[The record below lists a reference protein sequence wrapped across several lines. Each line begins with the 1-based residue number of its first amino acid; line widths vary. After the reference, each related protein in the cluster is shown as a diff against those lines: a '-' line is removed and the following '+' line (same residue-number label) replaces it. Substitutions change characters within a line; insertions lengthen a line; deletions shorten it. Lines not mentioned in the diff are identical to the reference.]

1 MIVCIRLTII
11 LCGNMAKCQ
20 YYTSVAWNLQFFHP
34 SSIGI
39 AVKYSAIITEKFF
52 YEIQIFQPFG
62 LFRMNKSYKKPI
74 KLHKKILH
82 SIIGLTT
89 VGTI

>member
-20 YYTSVAWNLQFFHP
+20 YYTSV

-74 KLHKKILH
+74 KLHKNFLH